1 MLIVADVIEA
11 LTGYRPTGADHR
23 ISAVVVDPRQVTP
36 GALFVAIAG
45 EGIDV
50 PDTVKTAF
58 EMGASLV
65 LVEHEVSITHPVLDL
80 RTPMEGERVFV
91 ARPPACLIVP
101 DGLAALQKIA
111 RFRRRRLALRVVG
124 ITGSVGKSTT
134 KELVADVLDQRYRT
148 ARNPAP
154 MNNALGVPLTLLN
167 LGQNYSRLVLE
178 MNLYVPGEVALLSDL
193 ALPQVGVITNIST
206 VVAVQTGIEN
216 TIPRSR
222 TELLQ
227 ALPPAPE
234 GVAVLNYDDPWVRD
248 IAGLTRARVFFYGLD
263 SKADLWADGVEG
275 LGLEG
280 VRFRLHYRNETIH
293 LRVPLIGRY
302 SVHTA
307 LRAAAVGLVEGLTWQ
322 EIVNGLRSGHSQLRL
337 VTVQTSNGAL
347 ILDDTYSASP
357 ESTLAALNLLEELEG
372 RRVAVLG
379 DMSELGPYEGRGHE
393 MVGVRA
399 AEVVDELVTVGERG
413 RIIAASARAAG
424 LNPRR
429 IHTFDEGL
437 QAIDFLKQRLK
448 AKDIVLIKGSYAM
461 RMDRIV
467 GALESRE

>member
-1 MLIVADVIEA
+1 MLTVADIIEA
-11 LTGYRPTGADHR
+11 LTGLRPSGADHT
-23 ISAVVVDPRQVTP
+23 ISDVVVDPRLVTS
-36 GALFVAIAG
+36 GALFVALPG
-45 EGIDV
+45 DGVDGHDYVE
-50 PDTVKTAF
+50 TAF
-58 EMGASLV
+58 ERGAGLA
-65 LVEHEVSITHPVLDL
+65 LIERELSISCTILDIRNPTQVDRSTL
-80 RTPMEGERVFV
+80 KESRV
-91 ARPPACLIVP
+91 CLLVP
-101 DGLAALQKIA
+101 DGLSALQQVA
-111 RFRRRRLALRVVG
+111 RFWRRRLQLRVVA

-134 KELVADVLDQRYRT
+134 KDLVADVLDQRFPT
-148 ARNPAP
+148 LRNPGN
-154 MNNALGVPLTLLN
+154 MNNAVGVPLTLLA
-167 LGQNYSRLVLE
+167 LQEDHERAVLE

-193 ALPQVGVITNIST
+193 SLPQVGVITNIST
-206 VVAVQTGIEN
+206 VVAVQSGAEN

-248 IAGLTRARVFFYGLD
+248 IARLTRAQVFFYGLD
-263 SKADLWADGVEG
+263 PQADLWADGVEG

-322 EIVNGLRSGHSQLRL
+322 EIVGGLRSGHSQLRL
-337 VTVQTSNGAL
+337 VTVQTANGAL

-379 DMSELGPYEGRGHE
+379 DMLELGPYEGRGHE

-399 AEVVDELVTVGERG
+399 AEVVEELVTVGERG
-413 RIIAASARAAG
+413 RIIAAAARASG

-429 IHTFDEGL
+429 INTFGDSLE
-437 QAIDFLKQRLK
+437 AIDFLKQRLK
-448 AKDIVLIKGSYAM
+448 AEDVVLVKGSYTM